1 MSHIPQ
7 LVSQDFLT
15 FDYVSRYSRKR
26 SLISN
31 GPDQRTVPAGLENQ
45 GKDAVVNVLK
55 GLRLN
60 PQLKDEFNET
70 VPKDMVISVD
80 PPVGTKLE
88 VDAVVT
94 VTVSKGPEPRVVPNT
109 VGMTLNQAT
118 TALEGA
124 GFKISGVTGSPSAR
138 VLITNPPP
146 GERYPKDT
154 LVQII
159 MR

>member
-1 MSHIPQ
+1 MI
-7 LVSQDFLT
+7 V
-15 FDYVSRYSRKR
+15 
-26 SLISN
+26 SN